1 MATKRL
7 ASIKGRRMRIT
18 RESECGDPV
27 VGSCSV
33 VVTDGFISVE
43 LSEEVDSGEEIIQ
56 KNAWGDFC
64 INEKDPD
71 LTKWVNATISM
82 CNVDPDILD
91 IVSNGNPVT
100 ASSDTIGVT
109 YGTTANTGGFG
120 LEVWTKKVG
129 QACGA
134 GSPEWGYFVVPFMKN
149 GRIDGSVTINNGALT
164 LNVKAQGFE
173 ATADWGVGPHGDNP
187 LLAVAGFPV
196 GDLWGMVTT
205 TVQPPALTDGCAAL
219 T

>member
-18 RESECGDPV
+18 RENSCGAPV
-27 VGSCSV
+27 VGSCSS

-43 LSEEVDSGEEIIQ
+43 LSEEVETGEEFTQ

-64 INEKDPD
+64 VNEKDPD
-71 LTKWVNATISM
+71 LTKWVNAVISF

-91 IVSNGNPVT
+91 IVANANPAV
-100 ASSDTIGVT
+100 SGSDTIGASFSMS
-109 YGTTANTGGFG
+109 ANESAFG

-129 QACGA
+129 QACGV
-134 GSPEWGYFVVPFMKN
+134 GSPEWGYFVVPFLKN
-149 GRIDGSVTINNGALT
+149 GRIDGSVTINNGVLT
-164 LNVKAQGFE
+164 MNMRGQGFA
-173 ATADWGVGPHGDNP
+173 ATDDWGETPYNDNP
-187 LLAVAGFPV
+187 WLATGGFPE
-196 GDLWGMVTT
+196 GDPWGVVST
-205 TVQPPALTDGCAAL
+205 TVQPPAVTAGCVAI